1 MCEGISRHRGHV
13 GTLTMETI
21 LCGWHHPISWK
32 PDATE
37 VKRGGSQQV
46 PGPPRTHTPSTMVL
60 CQKQFS
66 QPTMLGISDTVTQ
79 NKLLLGVLVRVTVAG
94 MKYQDQN
101 SVGRKGFILAHTSRR
116 LSIPEAL
123 MSGRELREGRDLE
136 VGVD

>member
-1 MCEGISRHRGHV
+1 MPR
-13 GTLTMETI
+13 
-21 LCGWHHPISWK
+21 
-32 PDATE
+32 
-37 VKRGGSQQV
+37 
-46 PGPPRTHTPSTMVL
+46 PPLTHTPSTMVL

-116 LSIPEAL
+116 LSIAEAL
-123 MSGRELREGRDLE
+123 MSGRELREGRTWRRKLIDVEAMEWCCLLAFSSRLAQPAYLQNP
-136 VGVD
+136 GSPA